1 MELITGQ
8 NFKRTA
14 KYIRAAVIIACLFS
28 ILLGLA
34 AFSLFTY
41 AKILGAPPLA
51 VPQSTIYFGENGE
64 VIGESDNGQK
74 RYWVKLDDIS
84 KDLIDATIAVEDQH
98 FYKHYGFDMKRI
110 AGAVVADIRAMAK
123 VQGASTITQQYAR
136 NLFLEHDKTWQRK
149 ITEAFYTLRLE
160 MNYSKK
166 EILEGYLNTIYYG
179 HRAYGVEAASQYYFN
194 KSAKD
199 LTLAEA
205 SMLAGI
211 PKGPASYSPLENIEK
226 AKKRQAIVL
235 KSMKNQKIIKSAE
248 AEAAKGETLALT
260 GKHPSSGEKTAPYFQ
275 DAVKQALKSKLGLD
289 ERTIELGGLKV
300 YTTLNKKK
308 QKAAEEAFDSIMSD
322 QSKIQAALIAMNP
335 KNGEVEALIGG
346 RDYKESSFNRSTQ
359 AVRQP
364 GSTIKPL
371 LYYAALEKGFT
382 PSTTLRSE
390 KTTFTFDD
398 GASSYTPH
406 NFNHQYA
413 NGNIT
418 LAQAIALSDN
428 VYAVKTH
435 MFLGEDTLVDTV
447 RKFGLSSKMS
457 AVPSLALGTSG
468 VRMLEM
474 VNAYGIL
481 ANGGKKVEPVFIKR
495 VENHKGDIIYK
506 HEQHKKTVLD
516 PDKAY
521 VMTQMLTGIFDKKL
535 NGHASVTGTAIIP
548 QLTRPYAGKSGT
560 TPSDSWMIGYTPQLV
575 AGVWAGFDHSQK
587 IEATEDKSY
596 AKKIWARFME
606 YSLEDEPVKNFKPSE
621 NVTGVKIDP
630 ANGLLA
636 TEDCPA
642 ARMTYFEKG
651 TEPTEYCTDH
661 IHDGLFN
668 RENRQSPEQ
677 KKGWYKK
684 FLEFWKSE

>member
-14 KYIRAAVIIACLFS
+14 KYIRAAVIIAGLMS
-28 ILLGLA
+28 ILLLLA

-51 VPQSTIYFGENGE
+51 VPQSTIFFSENGD

-84 KDLIDATIAVEDQH
+84 KELIDATIAVEDQH
-98 FYKHYGFDMKRI
+98 FYNHYGFDMKRI
-110 AGAVVADIRAMAK
+110 AGAVIADVRAMAK

-136 NLFLEHDKTWQRK
+136 NLFLGHDKTWQRK

-160 MNYSKK
+160 MNYSKE

-179 HRAYGVEAASQYYFN
+179 HRAYGVEAASQYYFG
-194 KSAKD
+194 KSAKE
-199 LTLAEA
+199 LTLAQA
-205 SMLAGI
+205 SILAGI
-211 PKGPASYSPLENIEK
+211 PKGPANYSPLEHFDR
-226 AKKRQAIVL
+226 AKNRQSIVL
-235 KSMKNQKIIKSAE
+235 KSMEKQKFITAAE
-248 AEAAKGETLALT
+248 AEEAKLTKLTLT
-260 GKHPSSGEKTAPYFQ
+260 GKHPSSEEKTAPYFQ
-275 DAVKQALKSKLGLD
+275 DAVQKAMKNELGLD
-289 ERTIELGGLKV
+289 ERTIQLGGLKV
-300 YTTLNKKK
+300 YTTLNKEK

-322 QSKIQAALIAMNP
+322 RSEIQAALIAMNP
-335 KNGEVEALIGG
+335 KNGEVEALVGG
-346 RDYKESSFNRSTQ
+346 RNYKESPFNRAIQ

-371 LYYAALEKGFT
+371 LYYSALEKGFT

-413 NGNIT
+413 EGNIT

-435 MFLGEDTLVDTV
+435 MFLGEDALIETAK
-447 RKFGLSSKMS
+447 KFGIASKLS

-481 ANGGKKVEPVFIKR
+481 ANGGKEVEPVFIKQ
-495 VENHKGDIIYK
+495 VVNHKGDVIYK
-506 HEQHKKTVLD
+506 HEPHKKRLLD
-516 PDKAY
+516 ADKAY

-535 NGHASVTGTAIIP
+535 NGHASVTGTAILP

-575 AGVWAGFDHSQK
+575 AGVWAGFDHSQR
-587 IEATEDKSY
+587 IEAAEDKTY

-606 YSLEDEPVKNFKPSE
+606 NSLEGEPVKGFKPTE
-621 NVTGVKIDP
+621 GVRGVKVDP
-630 ANGLLA
+630 TNGLLA
-636 TEDCPA
+636 TEDCPV
-642 ARMTYFEKG
+642 ARTTYFEKG
-651 TEPTEYCTDH
+651 TEPTEYCTVH
-661 IHDGLFN
+661 IHDGLFQN
-668 RENRQSPEQ
+668 DSKTPAE
-677 KKGWYKK
+677 KKAWYKK
-684 FLEFWKSE
+684 FLEFWDSE